1 MNGLLEMVG
10 ANIKLI
16 RSEKGLTREQ
26 LAEKCELQPS
36 YLADVERGKRNIT
49 LQSLAKIALGL
60 EVPPS
65 KVIGFGNLKAG
76 DDFMGKQELLLL
88 INEKLHDRSKE
99 ELKLIIKLLD
109 EIFGYLDR

>member
-49 LQSLAKIALGL
+49 PNGLLEGQVNRLKWIKRMMYGRAKADLL
-60 EVPPS
+60 E
-65 KVIGFGNLKAG
+65 KRMQYRL
-76 DDFMGKQELLLL
+76 
-88 INEKLHDRSKE
+88 
-99 ELKLIIKLLD
+99 
-109 EIFGYLDR
+109 